1 MSRWVQSNPWEQ
13 MRRHTAA
20 RIALGRVG
28 ASLPTSEVLKFG
40 LAHAQARDAV
50 LTPMDADGLCEKLEY
65 NGFPVLQV
73 SSRCE
78 DRPSYLMR
86 PDLGRQLNERGR
98 ALLADPAQRSPVAIV
113 VGDGL
118 SSVAVEH
125 HALPLL
131 LLLRQRLELDWAKI
145 PVILARQA
153 RVALGD
159 EIGQLLGA
167 EIALM
172 LIGERPGLSSPD
184 SLGAYITYRP
194 KVGRHDGERNCV
206 SNIRPEGLS
215 YPLAAQKIAY
225 LLEESL
231 RRQLSGVGLK
241 DDSVAEVAFLEERR

>member
-1 MSRWVQSNPWEQ
+1 MSRWVQPNPWEQ
-13 MRRHTAA
+13 LRRHTAA

-28 ASLPTSEVLKFG
+28 ASLPTAEVLRFG

-50 LTPMDADGLCEKLEY
+50 LTPMDTDHLCETLEN
-65 NGFPVLQV
+65 NGFPVLRV
-73 SSRCE
+73 ASRCE
-78 DRPSYLMR
+78 DRPTYLMR
-86 PDLGRQLNERGR
+86 PDWGRQLNERGR
-98 ALLADPAQRSPVAIV
+98 HLLGDPAQSSPVAIV

-131 LLLRQRLELDWAKI
+131 LLLRQRLELDWARI

-153 RVALGD
+153 RVALAD

-167 EIALM
+167 EVALM

-184 SLGAYITYRP
+184 SLGAYLTYRP
-194 KVGRHDGERNCV
+194 KVGRNDGERNCV
-206 SNIRPEGLS
+206 SNIRPQGLS

-225 LLEESL
+225 LMEESL

-241 DDSVAEVAFLEERR
+241 DDSMADVALLADRR